1 MRAHIL
7 TIETWNISLKRFS
20 LYDYVFQPMFVI
32 EYKSY
37 TIQHNKN
44 KKNQNITFGHAK
56 RIIWCNA
63 FRNMVTISYDTNAYL
78 NESFIM
84 MYISLVKLHYGS
96 W

>member
-37 TIQHNKN
+37 TTQ
-44 KKNQNITFGHAK
+44 
-56 RIIWCNA
+56 W
-63 FRNMVTISYDTNAYL
+63 
-78 NESFIM
+78 E
-84 MYISLVKLHYGS
+84 
-96 W
+96 

>member
-37 TIQHNKN
+37 TIQHNTIRI
-44 KKNQNITFGHAK
+44 KKSKKDNI
-56 RIIWCNA
+56 
-63 FRNMVTISYDTNAYL
+63 M
-78 NESFIM
+78 
-84 MYISLVKLHYGS
+84 
-96 W
+96 

>member
-37 TIQHNKN
+37 TIQHNTIRI
-44 KKNQNITFGHAK
+44 KKSKTCQKDI
-56 RIIWCNA
+56 
-63 FRNMVTISYDTNAYL
+63 VL
-78 NESFIM
+78 
-84 MYISLVKLHYGS
+84 
-96 W
+96 

>member
-37 TIQHNKN
+37 TIQHNRIRIKN
-44 KKNQNITFGHAK
+44 RK
-56 RIIWCNA
+56 RILFCNA
-63 FRNMVTISYDTNAYL
+63 FGNMVTISYDTNAYL

-84 MYISLVKLHYGS
+84 MYISLLKLHYGS

>member
-44 KKNQNITFGHAK
+44 KKNQN
-56 RIIWCNA
+56 
-63 FRNMVTISYDTNAYL
+63 M
-78 NESFIM
+78 
-84 MYISLVKLHYGS
+84 
-96 W
+96 

>member
-37 TIQHNKN
+37 TIQHNTIRI
-44 KKNQNITFGHAK
+44 KKSKEMPKG
-56 RIIWCNA
+56 
-63 FRNMVTISYDTNAYL
+63 
-78 NESFIM
+78 
-84 MYISLVKLHYGS
+84 
-96 W
+96 